1 MQHKQRANS
10 MRRHSLTSA
19 ITITLAL
26 GLAGPALA
34 QQAAPADAQAAPTA
48 QELDVVTVTANK
60 RTENIREVATA
71 VTKLSGDQL
80 ENINAT
86 QMSDYA
92 NYVPGL
98 QVQDSGSP
106 GKTQVSMRGI
116 AAMSPGSTVGT
127 YVDEAPIGSNSL
139 YQQATL
145 FNLDLLPYDID
156 SVEVLR
162 GPQGTLYGAGA
173 MGGLIKYVMK
183 KPDTTQNEFRIG
195 MGIADTQGADG
206 ASFNYRVGGNLV
218 LAQDEVALRASFA
231 SNEPNGY
238 VDNLVNGREDINDAS
253 QSNGRASILFKTDKA
268 SVQFALMKQKIDSPN
283 NSTIALDPTT
293 HDDIYGLSNFVGVDE
308 VFKKDIENYALTVD
322 YDLGWANLVS
332 ATSYSDISTSITN
345 DLTYSYGDYPL
356 LFGLP
361 SGSAYI
367 TQDLRLTQFTQE
379 VRLSSKA
386 DAPFEWLLGGFY
398 DDERGDNHQFV
409 GLNQF
414 DGSPLPAPFDSIVGV
429 LGDLYLP
436 STYEETAVFGN
447 AAYKFNDWFKLGAGV
462 RWSRNK
468 QEFTQDAVA
477 GLLAPIGTEFNT
489 SEEDVTTWSITPQ
502 FQVSEDVMVYG
513 KVSTGYQP
521 GGPNVVINGLPPQV
535 DSSTLTSYEIGMKS
549 AFADNRVLLDV
560 AAYQIKWE
568 DIQVA
573 SLVNGVSGL
582 VNGGEATSNGLE
594 VSANFRPIDG
604 LTLGVN
610 AAYNDANIDEDFPL
624 ITVPGATGG
633 QSFINTGLKG
643 DRMPYVPDVTWS
655 ATADYYL
662 PLTGDWGMNVGGGYR
677 YVDDRITETTFRQV
691 DVGGAVEGTTIT
703 RGLDIDSYQALD
715 LYLSVSN
722 ANWSIRGYMKN
733 AFDERAYSTMAN
745 VTSPVTG
752 LTHHTSAT
760 PIMPRTFGIEVDYRF

>member
-1 MQHKQRANS
+1 MQQNHRATA

-34 QQAAPADAQAAPTA
+34 QQAAPADRKQTPTA

-71 VTKLSGDQL
+71 VTKLSAEQI

-106 GKTQVSMRGI
+106 GQTQVSMRGI
-116 AAMSPGSTVGT
+116 APLSSGSTVGT
-127 YVDEAPIGSNSL
+127 YVDEAPLGSNNL

-145 FNLDLLPYDID
+145 FALDLLPYDID
-156 SVEVLR
+156 SIEVLR

-183 KPDTTQNEFRIG
+183 KPDTTQNEFRVG
-195 MGIADTQGADG
+195 MGIADTEGANG
-206 ASFNYRVGGNLV
+206 PSFNYRAGGNLV

-231 SNEPNGY
+231 TNEPNGY

-253 QSNGRASILFKTDKA
+253 QASGRASFLFKTDKA

-322 YDLGWANLVS
+322 YDLGFANLVS
-332 ATSYSDISTSITN
+332 ATSYSDVFTSITN
-345 DLTYSYGDYPL
+345 DLTYSYGDYTAAVRPAR
-356 LFGLP
+356 
-361 SGSAYI
+361 GSAYI
-367 TQDLRLTQFTQE
+367 TNDLRLKQFTQE

-386 DAPFEWLLGGFY
+386 DAPFEWL
-398 DDERGDNHQFV
+398 V
-409 GLNQF
+409 GAFLRRRARRQPPVRAANQF

-489 SEEDVTTWSITPQ
+489 SEEDVVTWSMTPQ

-521 GGPNVVINGLPPQV
+521 GGPNIVVIGLPPQV

-560 AAYQIKWE
+560 VGYQIHWE

-582 VNGGEATSNGLE
+582 VNGGEATSQ
-594 VSANFRPIDG
+594 RPRNRGEFPPDRRP
-604 LTLGVN
+604 
-610 AAYNDANIDEDFPL
+610 DARP
-624 ITVPGATGG
+624 
-633 QSFINTGLKG
+633 Q
-643 DRMPYVPDVTWS
+643 
-655 ATADYYL
+655 
-662 PLTGDWGMNVGGGYR
+662 
-677 YVDDRITETTFRQV
+677 
-691 DVGGAVEGTTIT
+691 
-703 RGLDIDSYQALD
+703 RGLQRREHR
-715 LYLSVSN
+715 
-722 ANWSIRGYMKN
+722 RGLP
-733 AFDERAYSTMAN
+733 AR
-745 VTSPVTG
+745 SPCRGADPAGTC
-752 LTHHTSAT
+752 
-760 PIMPRTFGIEVDYRF
+760 